1 MNWLHKLFSERTRET
16 FSLRWFGLT
25 KIPLLFYVG
34 VSVTEVSPERMV
46 VKIPLRR
53 RTRNHLGSMYFGVL
67 CVGADCAAG
76 ALAMYLIRQQ
86 PEHITLVFKDFN
98 AEFLKRAE
106 GNVDF
111 CCTQGKE
118 IAELVAL
125 AAASDDRVE
134 RQIEVIATVPSLSH
148 EPVARFELTLSLKK
162 RARHKQDDQVIA
174 KILDQKC
181 QTEKS

>member
-1 MNWLHKLFSERTRET
+1 MSWLRKLLSERTRET

-46 VKIPLRR
+46 VRIPLRR

-86 PEHITLVFKDFN
+86 PEHISLVFKDFH

-106 GNVDF
+106 GDVDF
-111 CCTQGKE
+111 CCSQGKE
-118 IAELVAL
+118 IAELVAQ
-125 AAASDDRVE
+125 AATSDVRVE
-134 RQIEVIATVPSLSH
+134 RQVEVIATVPSSSH
-148 EPVARFELTLSLKK
+148 EPVARFKLTLSLKK
-162 RARHKQDDQVIA
+162 RAKPRQSGQVNA
-174 KILDQKC
+174 AN
-181 QTEKS
+181 